1 MAVFRLAVKGS
12 LFDNTLKSTDMR
24 TLYFI
29 LLIYLLLPLGVYG
42 QDRGSIEG
50 KVTDDKGEPVI
61 GAIIEVFSGGIKRG
75 GTASDHDG
83 FYTVKPLQQGKYEL
97 VSR

>member
-29 LLIYLLLPLGVYG
+29 LLIYLLLPLGV
-42 QDRGSIEG
+42 
-50 KVTDDKGEPVI
+50 
-61 GAIIEVFSGGIKRG
+61 
-75 GTASDHDG
+75 
-83 FYTVKPLQQGKYEL
+83 
-97 VSR
+97 